1 MRHCEIAGT
10 GTWLPA
16 ATVTFGTHTR
26 YRIAP
31 DESHLDALA
40 TAARR
45 ALAAAGITAE
55 DVDCL
60 IGASAAGVQPIP
72 YPTLDDGPHLS
83 YAIQW
88 FAFTIC
94 VAVGWVL
101 AIRKS
106 AREKA
111 GLPSRWGSGQ
121 PPILED
127 DPVF

>member
-10 GTWLPA
+10 GTWLPD

-72 YPTLDDGPHLS
+72 CTAALVLEQLTTGGH
-83 YAIQW
+83 AA
-88 FAFTIC
+88 AF
-94 VAVGWVL
+94 
-101 AIRKS
+101 
-106 AREKA
+106 
-111 GLPSRWGSGQ
+111 
-121 PPILED
+121 
-127 DPVF
+127 